1 MLVSREQ
8 QLIPPATRTTTM
20 TRVSSLFFASTMAIL
35 PISAFAQTPAA
46 GAKDAAP
53 AGMTSTAPATTTP
66 IAGKTSSAAT
76 ANVIQPAKSNVKTV
90 ASGAKTDAHGVVN
103 PHHAKTAVP
112 AKTVD
117 PAKS

>member
-1 MLVSREQ
+1 
-8 QLIPPATRTTTM
+8 M
-20 TRVSSLFFASTMAIL
+20 TRVSSLFFAATMAIL
-35 PISAFAQTPAA
+35 PISGFAQTPTAP
-46 GAKDAAP
+46 AKDATP
-53 AGMTSTAPATTTP
+53 TGMTSAAPATPTP
-66 IAGKTSSAAT
+66 IAGKTSGTPT

-90 ASGAKTDAHGVVN
+90 ASGGKTDAHGVVN